1 MYVAPANRTMIENA
15 NARKQPPDEG
25 ASRGFDRCPR
35 VCPRVSVLDEHLA
48 KSINDY

>member
-25 ASRGFDRCPR
+25 VSRGFDRCPR
-35 VCPRVSVLDEHLA
+35 VCSVLDEHLA